1 VRVSEDE
8 AKVNALTG
16 PVSRIRRATSKT
28 MNVVS
33 ATGGRAAGT
42 LSLNERGKLLL
53 NEFLQEAEESERT
66 ELCNND

>member
-1 VRVSEDE
+1 
-8 AKVNALTG
+8 
-16 PVSRIRRATSKT
+16 